1 MKKHRRPVPCCT
13 NLREACGDKQISA
26 HSPCLVP
33 GRARGMS
40 TTTLAVHCITTPPIP
55 HATPLQA
62 PRAGQGK
69 GGDGSLPAALSA
81 QKKTPLKPGLNGAPC
96 NVACSRYCIELAA
109 CEKTPLAFDPI
120 MRTVPT
126 TNTRIT
132 ASMTAYSAMSCPC
145 SSLQSWER
153 GRDMLGTN
161 LRKEMRNHSTMP
173 ECGAC
178 EQVTKVT
185 EGHGQPAT
193 HLWSP
198 FCPNPARA
206 GSPSAA
212 AIRDQRL
219 TGGFAPP
226 TMLLPGVSL
235 PGLMSRP
242 SCLSKPQ

>member
-1 MKKHRRPVPCCT
+1 
-13 NLREACGDKQISA
+13 
-26 HSPCLVP
+26 
-33 GRARGMS
+33 MS

-69 GGDGSLPAALSA
+69 GGDGSLPAALPA

-96 NVACSRYCIELAA
+96 NVVCSRYCIELAA

-173 ECGAC
+173 ECGC
-178 EQVTKVT
+178 LRTGDQSYGRTRPT
-185 EGHGQPAT
+185 GHAPLESLLSQ
-193 HLWSP
+193 SSES
-198 FCPNPARA
+198 RV
-206 GSPSAA
+206 S
-212 AIRDQRL
+212 IRRRDRDQRL

-226 TMLLPGVSL
+226 TMLLRGVSL
-235 PGLMSRP
+235 PGLVSRP